1 MLTNHSHG
9 NLSFQ
14 AEKVSPENSIQSLDM
29 TAADQCSSPKNSL
42 VSWFLS
48 FTSVGGL
55 TQIGKSS
62 EALFK
67 LIWSAL
73 FIAGIVLT
81 TYNTNNVY
89 QDYAAEKV
97 IQDNFKNK
105 FIYLWCRLI
114 CTCVVIFF
122 KFSM

>member
-14 AEKVSPENSIQSLDM
+14 AEIVSPQNSIQSLDM

-62 EALFK
+62 EVLFK